1 MATEVSKDEY
11 RSQERKQAQYERDV
25 TRCENIEKSLDEDI
39 RRLKKALET
48 MRPCNSDFKSEYSSL
63 DKTIGAKYEF
73 SGRKKD
79 FIIDN
84 VGNAVLN
91 DGKYARDNVV
101 NHALDEMEWLLT
113 KKQNEWDANHGDL
126 LGFRRA
132 LRSIGT
138 WLRTHFFN

>member
-1 MATEVSKDEY
+1 
-11 RSQERKQAQYERDV
+11 
-25 TRCENIEKSLDEDI
+25 
-39 RRLKKALET
+39 

-63 DKTIGAKYEF
+63 DKTISAKYEF